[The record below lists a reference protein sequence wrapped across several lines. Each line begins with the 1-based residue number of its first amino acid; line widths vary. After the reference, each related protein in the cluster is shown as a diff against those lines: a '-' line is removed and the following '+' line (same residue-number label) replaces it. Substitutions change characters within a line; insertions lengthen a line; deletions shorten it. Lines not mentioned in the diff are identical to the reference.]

1 MMVKKKQLEVE
12 RSNEIIKFMLYLLSL
27 WLLFFMLIVL
37 KADFSNLVLREN
49 EIHFEVILADNLVPF
64 ICLILMIIGFAGYA
78 VFRDKL
84 RSAKELPVVLVECKS
99 INYENLSFLATYVI
113 PLICFPMSTGREI
126 FVLFAVIIIIGCIF
140 VKTNLFYSNPT
151 LALMG
156 FGIYSVTSKD
166 DIFKDDLVIAIGR
179 LKRGD
184 SIKYINLGD
193 NVYFAKKV

>member
-1 MMVKKKQLEVE
+1 MGFKSEK
-12 RSNEIIKFMLYLLSL
+12 SNEIMKFMLYLLSL

-37 KADFSNLVLREN
+37 KADLS
-49 EIHFEVILADNLVPF
+49 EITFTKGEMQAGRIIATNMVPL
-64 ICLILMIIGFAGYA
+64 ICFILMIVGFAGYV

-84 RSAKELPVVLVECKS
+84 RSAKEFPVKLIECKS
-99 INYENLSFLATYVI
+99 INYENLSFLATYII
-113 PLICFPMSTGREI
+113 PLICFPMNTGREI
-126 FVLFAVIIIIGCIF
+126 FALFAVIVIIGCIF
-140 VKTNLFYSNPT
+140 VKTNLFFSNPT

-156 FGIYSVTSKD
+156 FGIYSVTSEKNV
-166 DIFKDDLVIAIGR
+166 FKDDVIIAIGR